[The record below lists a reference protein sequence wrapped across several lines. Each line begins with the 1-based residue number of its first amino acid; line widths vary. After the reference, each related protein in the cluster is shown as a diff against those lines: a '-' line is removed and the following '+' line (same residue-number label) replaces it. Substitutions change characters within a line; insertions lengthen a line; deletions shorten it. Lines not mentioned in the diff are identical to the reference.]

1 MSLSPDARPGS
12 QRSCCSGV
20 PATWIG
26 MAPSACTATISPDVA
41 QTRLICSIA
50 RHRVS
55 RSAPS
60 PPCRSAN
67 GMPEDVVARQ
77 QPPDV
82 LGPGGVPV
90 DVGGSGGDLLV
101 GQLAHRIAQE
111 DLVLRE
117 ADRAVGRG
125 VRRHR
130 NAS

>member
-1 MSLSPDARPGS
+1 MSLSPDARPA
-12 QRSCCSGV
+12 QRLDRQDETRRGADAADLLDREAQGQQVRAQPAV
-20 PATWIG
+20 PLG
-26 MAPSACTATISPDVA
+26 ERDA
-41 QTRLICSIA
+41 Q
-50 RHRVS
+50 
-55 RSAPS
+55 
-60 PPCRSAN
+60 
-67 GMPEDVVARQ
+67 DVVARQ

-90 DVGGSGGDLLV
+90 DVGGSGSDLRV

>member
-26 MAPSACTATISPDVA
+26 IAPSAWTATISPDVA
-41 QTRLICSIA
+41 HTRLICSIA
-50 RHRVS
+50 RHRVR

-60 PPCRSAN
+60 PPCCSAN
-67 GMPEDVVARQ
+67 GIPRMSWLAE
-77 QPPDV
+77 QPSDV